1 MLSSSGRT
9 NGPDTVRR
17 LNAPAPVR
25 VEVDAHSSPRRVHH
39 RGRWHGVI
47 EIRQHYRTDDR
58 WWTDDPVA
66 RDYFDLLL
74 EDGRPLTLFHDRI
87 ERRWYAQRYG

>member
-1 MLSSSGRT
+1 MVVEEGAAPL
-9 NGPDTVRR
+9 RR
-17 LNAPAPVR
+17 GG
-25 VEVDAHSSPRRVHH
+25 AHRLHH
-39 RGRWHGVI
+39 RGLWRGVI

-74 EDGRPLTLFHDRI
+74 EGGQPLTVFHDLI